1 MMQFSQRVF
10 SERCI
15 CGHAA
20 VSHIASEGL
29 CTECQ
34 CMGFKLS
41 LSAND
46 DVHVQELQNYSG
58 VNDEG

>member
-1 MMQFSQRVF
+1 MMLSGN
-10 SERCI
+10 CI

-20 VSHIASEGL
+20 VSHIANEGL

-34 CMGFKLS
+34 CMGFKLAVS
-41 LSAND
+41 VND
-46 DVHVQELQNYSG
+46 DAHVQELQNYSQ